1 MDVRAKSK
9 EPVQHP
15 RKRRVAPRLAELA
28 DADEAVRQVIWG
40 IFAIASH
47 FEDIRRQWANLVGVS
62 GPQWLILMAVDYLDE
77 GTGTSVGDVSTK
89 LHVNSTFITAQA
101 KALEEAGYLARRPSK
116 LDGRVVLLSL
126 TEKARR
132 ELGRIATHRREIND
146 FIFGPIG
153 KRGLTELVSQI
164 DAIQA
169 RAEKAA
175 ALIKMES

>member
-62 GPQWLILMAVDYLDE
+62 GPQWLILMAVGDE
-77 GTGTSVGDVSTK
+77 GTGTSVGEVWAK